1 MTKLEKLRAL
11 VEETLGKMRAL
22 LDLGDAESRDLTDE
36 ETEEYDGFDKSVI
49 KANKEIDRLVR
60 LEDAEAAA
68 AVTADKPHKPNFK
81 ARTHRYTKD
90 FENLGEFVCAVTFD
104 RNDPRLA
111 DVEYQEF
118 DNVAGAR
125 NDMSMGTG
133 TEGGFA
139 IPEQFKPELL
149 QVKPDE
155 AAFRPRA
162 TVIPAGDPPDAKI
175 TMPALDQTSA
185 QNVYGGVVMYKV
197 GEGVELTE
205 TNVRLKQVS
214 LEPQGLGGYIQL
226 TNKVIRNWRASGPL
240 VAKQLRS
247 ASIGFEDT
255 QFYNGNG
262 IAGPLGILSAPARI
276 EVTRATASSIAIADI
291 RNMYARIKMGGSFV
305 WIASQ
310 TTLPQLMQLAG
321 GNSENIFVFD
331 ASRPV
336 PNSLLGIPLIFKD
349 RSVTL
354 GTKGDLVLADLSYY
368 LVKDGSGPFIATSEH
383 VAFLNDIT
391 TIKLINNV
399 DGKPWLSAPLPLE
412 GSTSNTVS
420 PFVVLK

>member
-1 MTKLEKLRAL
+1 MNKLEKLRAL
-11 VEETLGKMRAL
+11 VEEVLGKMRTM
-22 LDLGDAESRDLTDE
+22 LDLADTEERDLTDE
-36 ETEEYDGFDKSVI
+36 ETAEYEGWDKEVI
-49 KANKEIDRLVR
+49 KANKDIER
-60 LEDAEAAA
+60 LEKLEAAEAAA
-68 AVTADKPHKPNFK
+68 KAAADNPHKPNFVTR
-81 ARTHRYTKD
+81 AHRYTKD
-90 FENLGEFVCAVTFD
+90 FENLGEFICAVTFD

-111 DVEYQEF
+111 DVEQIEI
-118 DNVAGAR
+118 DDVGNIT

-139 IPEQFKPELL
+139 IPEQFRE
-149 QVKPDE
+149 QVLKVQPDE

-175 TMPALDQTSA
+175 NMPALDQTSA

-197 GEGVELTE
+197 GEGATLTE

-240 VAKQLRS
+240 VTEQLRL
-247 ASIGFEDT
+247 ANIGFEDT

-262 IAGPLGILSAPARI
+262 IAGPLGVLSSPARI
-276 EVTRATASSIAIADI
+276 EVTRATADSIAIADI
-291 RNMYARIKMGGSFV
+291 RSMFARAKMGESLV

-310 TTLPQLMQLAG
+310 TTLPQLMQIQG
-321 GNSENIFVFD
+321 GNSENIFIMD
-331 ASRPV
+331 ASKPV

-349 RSVTL
+349 RSVAL
-354 GTKGDLVLADLSYY
+354 GIKGDLILCALKYY
-368 LVKDGSGPFIATSEH
+368 LIKNGSGPFVATSEH